1 MTVFMKE
8 ETIMS
13 SYKYKHLTLDD
24 RITIQKALKEGLTFV
39 EIGALLGKDPSTISK
54 EVKAHLDYRNSG
66 TRSRGYNPCKNRKTC
81 TKQYICGKE
90 NCGFIGHLW
99 NQKTYC
105 SECTLCM
112 INCSD
117 FVEEKCPTI
126 QRAPYVCNSCRKIRS
141 CTLSKQFYD
150 AKEAH
155 KAYEQTKSN
164 SRQGIDI
171 TPEELSR
178 IDGIISPLIKQ
189 GQSVHQICINNAAEI
204 MVDERTIY
212 NYIDAGVLS
221 VGNID
226 LPRKVRYKKR
236 KSKKV
241 VRVDKKCHIG
251 RTYDDFEAFMKE
263 HPDFNVVEMDSV
275 EGSRDSTNVL
285 LTLFFRNCTYM
296 LAFLREANT
305 AKSVT
310 EVIDKLYEILGK
322 ELFCKMFQV
331 ILADRGSE
339 FTDPSAIEFD
349 KDGNRRSYV
358 FYCDPQRPDQK
369 GSIEVTHEFIR
380 RIIPKKTSFALLTQ
394 EKVNLMMSHINSYTR
409 KKLNDRSAHQLF
421 SFFYGEDTASK
432 LNLEAIPANEIILKP
447 ELLK

>member
-212 NYIDAGVLS
+212 NYIDAGILS
-221 VGNID
+221 VGNVD

-251 RTYDDFEAFMKE
+251 RTYDDFEAF
-263 HPDFNVVEMDSV
+263 
-275 EGSRDSTNVL
+275 
-285 LTLFFRNCTYM
+285 
-296 LAFLREANT
+296 
-305 AKSVT
+305 
-310 EVIDKLYEILGK
+310 
-322 ELFCKMFQV
+322 
-331 ILADRGSE
+331 
-339 FTDPSAIEFD
+339 
-349 KDGNRRSYV
+349 
-358 FYCDPQRPDQK
+358 
-369 GSIEVTHEFIR
+369 IR

-394 EKVNLMMSHINSYTR
+394 EKVNLMMNHINSYTR

-432 LNLEAIPANEIILKP
+432 FNLEAIPANEIILKP